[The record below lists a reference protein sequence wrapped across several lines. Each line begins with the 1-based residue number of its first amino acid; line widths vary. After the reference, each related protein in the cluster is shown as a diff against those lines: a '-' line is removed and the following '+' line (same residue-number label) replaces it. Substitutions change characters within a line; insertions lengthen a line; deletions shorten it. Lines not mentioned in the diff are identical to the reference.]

1 MLFVVLLFGFA
12 FLLSANVKTRP
23 IIRPRLRRIVLTVM
37 VAIVLTALIA
47 CGTTGSGTSPNS
59 GGGSGSGGAGGSGS
73 TGSGGGTTTTATS
86 VSQVTSTTSSVA
98 AGGSMTAMV
107 TLNAAAPAGG
117 AQVML
122 TSSNGSAASVP
133 ANIMVGSGQTSG
145 NFTVSTGNVSSDTS
159 VSITAAYNNTSA
171 AIGLLVRAPVTP
183 PAPITIS
190 ISPASASVQSQA
202 SQQFTAAVS
211 GSTNTAVSWTTSGGN
226 ITSTGLF
233 TAPSVSATTTVN
245 VFATSQADPSVV
257 KAAQVTVTP
266 LSAPPP
272 SGGMYS
278 GTGPVA
284 SWEAYQ
290 YLDTDG
296 LYHQAILIFNS
307 KGGYPVIGYS
317 YYGPGCV
324 DLGDTAND
332 TWGPMGNG
340 IWWFINKPQLVYVQW
355 IWYNNA
361 TDKQILQ
368 QTPCIDYSG
377 APKYN

>member
-1 MLFVVLLFGFA
+1 MLFVVLLFSLA
-12 FLLSANVKTRP
+12 IVLSANLKTRFG
-23 IIRPRLRRIVLTVM
+23 IELRLSLIALTAT
-37 VAIVLTALIA
+37 VALALSALIA
-47 CGTTGSGTSPNS
+47 CGTSSATTGSGTSSNNGGATGS
-59 GGGSGSGGAGGSGS
+59 GGSG
-73 TGSGGGTTTTATS
+73 TGGTTTTAS
-86 VSQVTSTTSSVA
+86 SISQLTTAASSVA
-98 AGGSMTAMV
+98 AGSSMTAMV

-117 AQVML
+117 AQVSL

-133 ANIMVGSGQTSG
+133 ANIVVASGQTSG
-145 NFTVSTGNVSSDTS
+145 NFTVITGNVSSDTS

-171 AIGLLVRAPVTP
+171 AISLSVKAPVTPP

-202 SQQFTAAVS
+202 SQQFTAAVT
-211 GSTNTAVSWTTSGGN
+211 GSTNNAVSWTAGSGI
-226 ITSTGLF
+226 ITGTGLF
-233 TAPSVSATTTVN
+233 TAPNVSVTTTVN
-245 VFATSQADPSVV
+245 VFATLQADPSVV
-257 KAAQVTVTP
+257 KMAQVTVTP
-266 LSAPPP
+266 LPAPPP

-278 GTGPVA
+278 GTGPAA

-296 LYHQAILIFNS
+296 IYHQAILIFNS

-317 YYGPGCV
+317 YYSPGCV

-332 TWGPMGNG
+332 TWGLMGNG

-361 TDKQILQ
+361 TDKQIVQ